1 MVGLGNL
8 FTFYLFIYSGC
19 LFLELKIIV
28 DLVLMFFSNIFNTKM
43 KFENQIIGHPK
54 GETADKRF

>member
-1 MVGLGNL
+1 MIL
-8 FTFYLFIYSGC
+8 FKNCFLFIYSGC
-19 LFLELKIIV
+19 LFLELKILV
-28 DLVLMFFSNIFNTKM
+28 DLILFFSNIFNTKM